1 MIRYINLLTFLRIIL
16 APIILFC
23 MFIGDYIISIFL
35 FFLASVSDYLDGYL
49 ARKFQAESELGEILD
64 PIADKIL
71 VVFLLIGLTIVLDSF
86 LIGVLSSFIISR
98 EILVS
103 ALRDYA
109 SRQSFSHKTK
119 VTFLAKTKT
128 SIQLFSIGLY
138 IFSLAISFN
147 LLLVICDI
155 FLIIATII
163 TLYTGYE
170 YYINIFKK

>member
-1 MIRYINLLTFLRIIL
+1 MIRYINLLTVLRIIL

-23 MFIGDYIISIFL
+23 MFIGDYNISIFL

-71 VVFLLIGLTIVLDSF
+71 VVFLLIGLAIILDSF

-109 SRQSFSHKTK
+109 SRQSYSHKTK
-119 VTFLAKTKT
+119 VTFLAKIKT

-155 FLIIATII
+155 FLMIATII

-170 YYINIFKK
+170 YYISIFKK